1 MRCYVPPCLRSRQH
15 CATPIRRPSSSV
27 TNWLLPKRS
36 SRPHRVLMW
45 IARGP
50 FRPISRALDSC
61 MSWGRPGHIHR
72 IRTFVEEAQ
81 AELLHHDGGVEERKG
96 LLAGVV
102 SRADAIFFPVDCVS
116 HDTVVV
122 LKQWAGKRLECE
134 ILTY

>member
-1 MRCYVPPCLRSRQH
+1 
-15 CATPIRRPSSSV
+15 
-27 TNWLLPKRS
+27 
-36 SRPHRVLMW
+36 
-45 IARGP
+45 
-50 FRPISRALDSC
+50 

-96 LLAGVV
+96 LLAGIV